1 MLLTPGVDGDLHV
14 LTDHLP
20 TSTHRRA
27 GRQSPDVTTG
37 IAAGDDGE
45 ELVGGPQ
52 RGGHDTG
59 YGIGIGLS
67 TVEGNGA
74 QACSGAPGA
83 AGQLGQ
89 LSLLDVPRQS
99 DGGRQDPGLVIG
111 VAPEELNAL
120 GSVSLRLRPCLHPGL
135 SCLTGTAACAPHRSD
150 RRTDGGD
157 GGASRQEPSGIVGSL
172 GAGGIA
178 GQHDDLGG
186 AQVRGGAGDTLPI
199 RIEDDGSTGTGEL
212 LDEPRGAGA
221 GDDTDP
227 CLSRSRNQT
236 RPLR

>member
-83 AGQLGQ
+83 AGQLSQLRLLAPAGQ
-89 LSLLDVPRQS
+89 GHR
-99 DGGRQDPGLVIG
+99 GGQDPGLVIG
-111 VAPEELNAL
+111 VAHEELNTLGLIAL
-120 GSVSLRLRPCLHPGL
+120 
-135 SCLTGTAACAPHRSD
+135 
-150 RRTDGGD
+150 
-157 GGASRQEPSGIVGSL
+157 
-172 GAGGIA
+172 
-178 GQHDDLGG
+178 
-186 AQVRGGAGDTLPI
+186 
-199 RIEDDGSTGTGEL
+199 
-212 LDEPRGAGA
+212 
-221 GDDTDP
+221 
-227 CLSRSRNQT
+227 
-236 RPLR
+236 